1 MVLNLFWCGLNYSKR
16 SSKLFLT
23 SCLSLDHHTPAAAP
37 QHQPQQAEL
46 CASLWN
52 ILWPVELKTQRPLHG
67 PDGTAHGRGMLAD
80 VSPHFR
86 EKWERI

>member
-16 SSKLFLT
+16 PSKLFLT

-46 CASLWN
+46 GASL
-52 ILWPVELKTQRPLHG
+52 
-67 PDGTAHGRGMLAD
+67 
-80 VSPHFR
+80 
-86 EKWERI
+86 

>member
-46 CASLWN
+46 APCLAL
-52 ILWPVELKTQRPLHG
+52 EHPLAG
-67 PDGTAHGRGMLAD
+67 GTEDSAAA
-80 VSPHFR
+80 P
-86 EKWERI
+86 WA